1 MNGFVFDKGYE
12 VELIK
17 YDDLSTAFDFVS
29 SAAPMEHRAYVSL
42 DTGTIYW
49 ISELNPF
56 EEEELP
62 PDLETS
68 DRYLA
73 IPHRSDLD
81 LGRGLALRFVEAR
94 LPHRYDK
101 VGAIFRH
108 RGAYAHF
115 KELLAAEGCLEEWY
129 AFEAEATDRALREWC
144 RLNEINLGQSEKE
157 PSA

>member
-1 MNGFVFDKGYE
+1 MVT
-12 VELIK
+12 IK

-29 SAAPMEHRAYVSL
+29 SAAPTEHRACVSL

-68 DRYLA
+68 DRYVE
-73 IPHRSDLD
+73 IPHRNDLD
-81 LGRGLALRFVEAR
+81 LGRRLAVRFVEAR
-94 LPHRYDK
+94 LPHRCDT
-101 VGAIFRH
+101 AMFRR

-115 KELLAAEGCLEEWY
+115 KDPLTAKGCLEEWY
-129 AFEAEATDRALREWC
+129 ALEPKATDRALREWC
-144 RLNEINLGQSEKE
+144 RLNEISLVHGVRE
-157 PSA
+157 PSV